1 MRLADRQDP
10 KNPGSGAPFDELR
23 TFYFWKGRVALYGI
37 LKALGIGPGD
47 DVVVPGFTCVVVPQ
61 AVRFAGARPIYVD
74 ICEETF
80 NLDANQLRSVL
91 TPNTKAIIV
100 QHTFGLAAD
109 VEAIKSIAVPRGIKI
124 IEDCAHSMGTLYHG
138 AWLGTLGDAAYFSTQ
153 WTKPITTG
161 LGGIAVTRDP
171 EIAKGLAAFEQET
184 ISPSFREKCAL
195 YVQCRIHQAFFRPS
209 IYWTA
214 RDTLRLL
221 ARMGLFVGS
230 NSSEELSGLKPD
242 GYEKRM
248 GPFQRRRLKTQ
259 MAGLRASSDHRI
271 RVAQAYEELI
281 NQIGLTGPTV
291 LEGTEPV
298 MLRYPVLVS
307 DKPRTLDAARRAR
320 IEIGEWFV
328 SPLHPLTE
336 GLEQLG
342 YRPGECPIAEEI
354 SRRVINLPTHT
365 GVDAATIARIGEFLR
380 NTEGVRCGQVRAQ
393 EPVPS
398 YRLANKHFS

>member
-1 MRLADRQDP
+1 MRQTDRQVP
-10 KNPGSGAPFDELR
+10 KNPGSGAPFDELQ

-47 DVVVPGFTCVVVPQ
+47 DVVVPGFTCMVVPQ
-61 AVRFAGARPIYVD
+61 AVRFAGARPIYID

-80 NLDANQLRSVL
+80 NLDVNQLRSVL

-209 IYWTA
+209 LYWTA
-214 RDTLRLL
+214 RDTFRLL
-221 ARMGLFVGS
+221 SRMGL
-230 NSSEELSGLKPD
+230 LSVPI
-242 GYEKRM
+242 
-248 GPFQRRRLKTQ
+248 
-259 MAGLRASSDHRI
+259 H
-271 RVAQAYEELI
+271 
-281 NQIGLTGPTV
+281 
-291 LEGTEPV
+291 
-298 MLRYPVLVS
+298 
-307 DKPRTLDAARRAR
+307 PR
-320 IEIGEWFV
+320 
-328 SPLHPLTE
+328 S
-336 GLEQLG
+336 
-342 YRPGECPIAEEI
+342 
-354 SRRVINLPTHT
+354 
-365 GVDAATIARIGEFLR
+365 
-380 NTEGVRCGQVRAQ
+380 
-393 EPVPS
+393 
-398 YRLANKHFS
+398 